1 MKKAF
6 TLIELLVVIAI
17 IAILA
22 AILFPVFAQAK
33 AAAKTAATLSGLK
46 QVDLAI
52 LMYTNDYDDTMPQPV
67 GENCQLQGDPN
78 CYYDDPTSLE
88 TLYPYVKNAH
98 LFWDVSGGV
107 YPGPEPMV
115 NDGPLSSGLLY
126 AWGWWDW
133 NITITPNAD
142 AANWWNGTDYVPRV
156 VSSQQ
161 YGAELST
168 LAVIRAP
175 GYNNDAIGAP
185 QWIGDNAI
193 CSQVAADNLSND
205 TYANYWNGMLALGA
219 SRHNNIILASY
230 MDGHAGHKPVSSIV
244 LQNCTMYSTAYWNW
258 YTQPTV
264 AHFIGEY
271 WDGTD

>member
-33 AAAKTAATLSGLK
+33 AAAKTTATLSGLK

-52 LMYTNDYDDTMPQPV
+52 LMYTNDYDDTMPQPTGV
-67 GENCQLQGDPN
+67 NCQLQGDPN
-78 CYYDDPTSLE
+78 CYYDDPTTLE
-88 TLYPYVKNAH
+88 VLYPYVKNAH

-115 NDGPLSSGLLY
+115 DDGPLSSGLLY

-133 NITITPNAD
+133 NITVTPNAD

-156 VSSQQ
+156 TSSQQ
-161 YGAELST
+161 FGAELST

-185 QWIGDNAI
+185 QWIGDQSI
-193 CSQVAADNLSND
+193 CSNRRDDLKSPQRWLETGSASSQLSGRSIFISSSPGGSE
-205 TYANYWNGMLALGA
+205 GMTSLWSPRWWTFYNPAR
-219 SRHNNIILASY
+219 SRSQINATFTTLSARRS
-230 MDGHAGHKPVSSIV
+230 M
-244 LQNCTMYSTAYWNW
+244 T
-258 YTQPTV
+258 
-264 AHFIGEY
+264 
-271 WDGTD
+271 